1 MKAPLFKPIHISS
14 EDSTTGPRIGGKSPV
29 NVVPTHRD
37 SLTRYLCTFPIEDSL
52 EVTVFHSFDFF
63 NDGTSSFH
71 DNSYLLHQDNASI
84 VELIVHKPSPRGQL
98 TDFSANVSGHSL
110 IMTGE
115 WLPDELDEMG
125 DPYPYHK
132 TGGLPAFTH
141 EFDSN
146 IRDLTTDLLSK
157 GYSHIFQLA
166 SPSGPSDGIVEGD
179 WPFGDAIFHILG
191 KKSDERWSFKTCW
204 G

>member
-1 MKAPLFKPIHISS
+1 MKAPLFKPIYISS
-14 EDSTTGPRIGGKSPV
+14 EDSATGPRVGGKSPV
-29 NVVPTHRD
+29 DVIPTYQNH
-37 SLTRYLCTFPIEDSL
+37 LTRYLCTFSIEDSL

-63 NDGTSSFH
+63 NDGASSFH
-71 DNSYLLHQDNASI
+71 DNSYLLHQDNFSLI
-84 VELIVHKPSPRGQL
+84 ELIVHEPSLRGQL
-98 TDFSANVSGHSL
+98 TEFGADVSGRLL
-110 IMTGE
+110 IMADD
-115 WLPDELDEMG
+115 WQPDELDVMG

-166 SPSGPSDGIVEGD
+166 PPSGPSDGVVEGD

-191 KKSDERWSFKTCW
+191 KKSDQHWSFITCW